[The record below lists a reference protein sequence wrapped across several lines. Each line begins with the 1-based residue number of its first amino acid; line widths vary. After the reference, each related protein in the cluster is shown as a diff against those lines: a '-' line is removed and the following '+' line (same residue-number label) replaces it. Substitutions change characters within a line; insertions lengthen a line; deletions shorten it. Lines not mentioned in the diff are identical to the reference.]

1 MTTTELN
8 LTATYVTALATQPDA
23 NEKIKMLL
31 QSLFSS
37 YEKKDRFSVQQTEK
51 KNISSIITFSQK
63 EISDM
68 DKTFKKEFIANGL
81 AAHVLKRKKYKNCIS
96 YVIRYRRN
104 GYNIFVCSNSLEKA
118 N

>member
-63 EISDM
+63 EISNM
-68 DKTFKKEFIANGL
+68 DKTFLITILFRFTSVGIN
-81 AAHVLKRKKYKNCIS
+81 RFS
-96 YVIRYRRN
+96 
-104 GYNIFVCSNSLEKA
+104 F
-118 N
+118 